1 MKKKR
6 SALQGLILCFL
17 LFLII
22 QSCNDEKKT
31 DKKETQSAANLTDT
45 VAKEGAPLTAGP
57 FAVLKLEKQKLLNLF
72 AEGSVK
78 KLLIQFSQDNTP
90 GGNILGIAYGAKTT
104 NVFMTGPADLIQATT
119 ETWDTTGTKIL
130 GNNELSESKIK
141 KIIGGPIAQ
150 NAKDL
155 YFYPKKNGNN
165 HIYYV
170 VSTQLMAFTK
180 MDETITI
187 TYPTTSE
194 DTNPSP
200 PDPPCTTCDIDL

>member
-6 SALQGLILCFL
+6 STLQGFILCFS

-22 QSCNDEKKT
+22 QSCNDEKTT
-31 DKKETQSAANLTDT
+31 DKKEAQSAANLTDT
-45 VAKEGAPLTAGP
+45 AIKESTPLTAGP
-57 FAVLKLEKQKLLNLF
+57 FAVLKLEKQKLLELF
-72 AEGSVK
+72 AEGQVK

-90 GGNILGIAYGAKTT
+90 GGNILGIAYGAKPT
-104 NVFMTGPADLIQATT
+104 NVFLTGPKDLVQATS
-119 ETWDTTGTKIL
+119 ETWDTTGKKIL

-150 NAKDL
+150 NAQDL
-155 YFYPKKNGNN
+155 YFYPKKNANN

-170 VSTQLMAFTK
+170 VSTQLIAFTK
-180 MDETITI
+180 MEDITTI
-187 TYPTTSE
+187 TYPPTSE

-200 PDPPCTTCDIDL
+200 PDPPCTTCDLDL